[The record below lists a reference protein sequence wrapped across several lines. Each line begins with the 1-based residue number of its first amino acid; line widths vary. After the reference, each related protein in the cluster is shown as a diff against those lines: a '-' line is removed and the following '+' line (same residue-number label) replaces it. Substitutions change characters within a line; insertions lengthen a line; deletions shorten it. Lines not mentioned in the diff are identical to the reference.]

1 MTEPRDP
8 GRHPE
13 GGPDPDRRWRIPV
26 DGVELAGVEWGD
38 PAAPPLVLIH
48 GASDTHRAWEQVAAI
63 LADEFRV
70 ITYDVRGHGRSG
82 APRALGA
89 YRLDRLAEDLYA
101 VIDTVSPDQ
110 PVHLAGHGWGA
121 VQGWEAVL
129 DPRAST
135 RIASFTA
142 LSAPHLDHLGLWLH
156 QVRQRTR
163 RTVHLLQARTA
174 RRPATVPQFE
184 RRATGGKNTA
194 STGTAVRPAVEN
206 SSSGVHDAATA
217 HRDSPAQGCT
227 TVHEPA
233 ATHGSPAARGSS
245 RKRAR
250 RTTPIASAL
259 DEARLTL
266 HSSPSLLRR
275 AIYQPRVRAGL
286 GRLTH
291 RSARAQAP
299 IAPTWRTDLLAGA
312 RIVRAN
318 LGHHLR
324 HPRDRHTAVPVQLLL
339 DAADPAARPGLR
351 AAVQE
356 RVDRLWCYTLP
367 ANHWLPVTEPLLVG
381 EAIANFVSDLR
392 ADSDPAHRTTP

>member
-8 GRHPE
+8 ARHPQD
-13 GGPDPDRRWRIPV
+13 GPAPDRRWRITV
-26 DGVELAGVEWGD
+26 DGVELAGFEWGD
-38 PAAPPLVLIH
+38 PAAQPLVLVH
-48 GASDTHRAWEQVAAI
+48 GASDTHRVWEQVAVI

-82 APRALGA
+82 APHELAA

-101 VIDTVSPDQ
+101 VIDTASPHQ

-129 DPRAST
+129 DPRANT

-156 QVRQRTR
+156 QLRRRTR
-163 RTVHLLQARTA
+163 RTAHRVQSRAVRRFAAVPPLERRTAAGIDGAAPPRDTAPAPDSRA
-174 RRPATVPQFE
+174 RRPR
-184 RRATGGKNTA
+184 RRA
-194 STGTAVRPAVEN
+194 PM
-206 SSSGVHDAATA
+206 
-217 HRDSPAQGCT
+217 
-227 TVHEPA
+227 
-233 ATHGSPAARGSS
+233 
-245 RKRAR
+245 
-250 RTTPIASAL
+250 ASAL
-259 DEARLTL
+259 DEALLTL
-266 HSSPSLLRR
+266 HSSPSMLRR
-275 AIYQPRVRAGL
+275 ALYQPRVHAGL
-286 GRLTH
+286 RQLTH
-291 RSARAQAP
+291 RSAHTVAP
-299 IAPTWRTDLLAGA
+299 IAPTWRADLLAGA

-324 HPRDRHTAVPVQLLL
+324 HPRDQHTAVPVQLLL
-339 DAADPAARPGLR
+339 DAADPAARPGVR

-367 ANHWLPVTEPLLVG
+367 ADHWLPVTEPLLVG

-392 ADSDPAHRTTP
+392 ADSDPVFRTTH

>member
-8 GRHPE
+8 GRHPVD
-13 GGPDPDRRWRIPV
+13 GPAPDRRWRIPV
-26 DGVELAGVEWGD
+26 DGFELAGFEWGD
-38 PAAPPLVLIH
+38 PGAPPLILVH
-48 GASDTHRAWEQVAAI
+48 GASDTHHAWEQVAAI

-82 APRALGA
+82 APRELGA
-89 YRLDRLAEDLYA
+89 YRLDRLAEDIYA
-101 VIDTVSPDQ
+101 VIDTVSPDR

-163 RTVHLLQARTA
+163 RTVHRVQARTV
-174 RRPATVPQFE
+174 RRLATAPPLE
-184 RRATGGKNTA
+184 RRAAGG
-194 STGTAVRPAVEN
+194 
-206 SSSGVHDAATA
+206 
-217 HRDSPAQGCT
+217 
-227 TVHEPA
+227 
-233 ATHGSPAARGSS
+233 
-245 RKRAR
+245 RAR
-250 RTTPIASAL
+250 RTTPMASAL

-266 HSSPSLLRR
+266 HSSPSMLRR
-275 AIYQPRVRAGL
+275 ALYQPRVRAGMH
-286 GRLTH
+286 RLTH
-291 RSARAQAP
+291 RSAHQQAP
-299 IAPTWRTDLLAGA
+299 IAPTWRADLLAGA

-324 HPRDRHTAVPVQLLL
+324 HPRDQHTAVPVQLLL
-339 DAADPAARPGLR
+339 DAADPAARPGVR
-351 AAVQE
+351 AAVQA

-367 ANHWLPVTEPLLVG
+367 ANHWMPVTEPLLVG

-392 ADSDPAHRTTP
+392 ADSDPIVGNTR